1 MRLSLCTEML
11 FGGLSLTEALERLRP
26 TPFRLIEF
34 WGWSKKD
41 LAALVVFMERDGFE
55 VSAFVTEGGSL
66 VDPAG
71 HDDWLRG
78 LEAALRTADTLRVP
92 ALITQTGQDTGAA
105 RGQQFDAMVDC
116 LRRAQPMLAD
126 AGVRLL
132 IEPLNTRIDHV
143 GYYLSTS
150 SDALALMEAVNHPN
164 VRLLFDIY
172 HQQITE
178 GDVIRHLTELLPFVG
193 HLHLAGN
200 PGRHE
205 PWIGELNPVG
215 ILEAIHAAGYRG
227 PVGLEYAPLGDP
239 IEGLVGFAASLS
251 GLLARPEGAGQTSF
265 A

>member
-11 FGGLSLTEALERLRP
+11 FGALSLTEALELLRP
-26 TPFRLIEF
+26 TPFRLVEF
-34 WGWSKKD
+34 WSWSNKD
-41 LAALVVFMERDGFE
+41 LDALRGFMERDGFE
-55 VSAFVTEGGSL
+55 VSTFVTEGGSL

-78 LEAALRTADTLRVP
+78 LEAALRQANRLGVP
-92 ALITQTGQDTGAA
+92 SLITQTGQDTGAA
-105 RGQQFDAMVDC
+105 RGAQFDAMVDC
-116 LRRAQPMLAD
+116 LGRAAPMLAD
-126 AGVRLL
+126 ADIRLL
-132 IEPLNTRIDHV
+132 IEPLNIRVDHV

-150 SDALALMEAVNHPN
+150 GDALALMQAVHHPH

-178 GDVIRHLTELLPFVG
+178 GDVIRHLTELLPHVG

-215 ILEAIHAAGYRG
+215 ILEAVHAASYRG

-239 IEGLVGFAASLS
+239 LAGLLDFAARLS
-251 GLLARPEGAGQTSF
+251 GVLARPH
-265 A
+265 